1 MNQTPESLN
10 QRAYIIDDDEAVRD
24 SMSMLLESA
33 DIPHTCFKSAS
44 DFFAHYG
51 ESLRG
56 CLILDIRMPGMSGL
70 ELQNRLKDSDSML
83 PIIFITGHGDVP
95 MAVEAMRQGALDFI
109 RKPIIEQDLLDR
121 IQQAFDQESGIRNQR
136 QYLDENNHRIA
147 SLTKREHQIFE
158 RVCEG
163 QVNKSIA
170 IDFGISERT
179 VEVHRS
185 QVMKKLGAKN
195 LAQLV
200 RIHIN
205 LYGSPT

>member
-1 MNQTPESLN
+1 MPTEHHVW
-10 QRAYIIDDDEAVRD
+10 IVDDDESIRWV
-24 SMSMLLESA
+24 LEKALTQTGNRISSFDSA
-33 DIPHTCFKSAS
+33 DKANAKLETEVPDVIIS
-44 DFFAHYG
+44 
-51 ESLRG
+51 
-56 CLILDIRMPGMSGL
+56 DIRMPGMSGL